1 MAHTLPAI
9 ANTKEP
15 DSDFALIARL
25 VRDYVWKYRRLVII
39 AALCMIVGAAATGIT
54 AWLLDPAVKLIF
66 IDRREDM
73 LLVIPAA
80 VLAVMLIKAGA
91 AYADA
96 LLLATVGQRTIAD
109 LQKRMFDVLVH
120 SDLQRLNDVHSG
132 RTISS
137 FLNDALLVRA
147 TITRG
152 ATGAVRDFLS
162 LIFLAGVMFW
172 QDWFLAI
179 IACVV
184 LPIVSGGLRK
194 LGKGVKKST
203 KASMAETGELST
215 IISETLDGRRIVKAY
230 RLEDAARERA
240 GASIERRVKMLI
252 KAARGQ
258 AATVPM
264 SEALTGVAIALIILY
279 AGWRGLSGGMEL
291 NEFLSFMGA
300 AMLAFQP
307 VRALSSFYAALSEG
321 TAALARIFAAIDV
334 KRTINDS
341 ADAADLGA
349 AIRDHG
355 ASIRFE
361 DAGFSYHEDAPALSR
376 VTFDVKPGET
386 IALVGPSGAGKS
398 TIFSLLLRF
407 YDVEAGRIDI
417 AGHDIR
423 NVTLSS
429 LRDAMAL
436 VTQEPFLFDDTVRAN
451 IAAGK
456 PGADDAAIERAA
468 RAAAAHDFI
477 TALPQGYDT
486 RLGEAGLRLSGGQRQ
501 RIAIARAM
509 LRDAPILLLDEA
521 TSALD
526 TQSER
531 QVQDALNTLMK
542 NRTTLVIAHRLSTV
556 IDADRIIVLDKGAV
570 AETGTHA
577 QLLAKGGLYALLYR
591 TNLLTDEAA
600 APAAQTAG

>member
-1 MAHTLPAI
+1 MTSNLPTHSASRP
-9 ANTKEP
+9 A
-15 DSDFALIARL
+15 DSDLALIGRL
-25 VRDYVWKYRRLVII
+25 VREHVWKYRRLVII
-39 AALCMIVGAAATGIT
+39 ASVCMIIGAAATGIT

-73 LLVIPAA
+73 LLLIPGA

-91 AYADA
+91 AYADS

-109 LQKRMFDVLVH
+109 LQNRMFGVLVH
-120 SDLQRLNDVHSG
+120 SDLERLNDVHSG

-172 QDWFLAI
+172 QDWFLAL

-184 LPIVSGGLRK
+184 LPIVSGALRQ

-203 KASMAETGELST
+203 KASMTETGELST

-230 RLEDAARERA
+230 RLEDAAIARA
-240 GASIERRVKMLI
+240 GASIERRARMLI

-279 AGWRGLSGGMEL
+279 AGWRGLSGGMAL

-321 TAALARIFAAIDV
+321 TAALSRIFAAIDV
-334 KRTINDS
+334 KRRIT
-341 ADAADLGA
+341 DAPDAQDLRA
-349 AIRDHG
+349 AIAAKG

-361 DAGFSYHEDAPALSR
+361 SAGFSYHADAPALTNVS
-376 VTFDVKPGET
+376 FDVAPGET

-407 YDVEAGRIDI
+407 YDAEAGRISI
-417 AGHDIR
+417 AGNNIAA
-423 NVTLSS
+423 VTLAS

-436 VTQEPFLFDDTVRAN
+436 VTQDPFLFDDTVRAN
-451 IAAGK
+451 IAAGR
-456 PGADDAAIERAA
+456 PDADDAAIEQAA
-468 RAAAAHDFI
+468 RAAAAHEFI
-477 TALPQGYDT
+477 MALPQGYET

-556 IDADRIIVLDKGAV
+556 IDADRIIVLDKGTV
-570 AETGTHA
+570 AEMGTHGV
-577 QLLAKGGLYALLYR
+577 LLARGGLYARLYR
-591 TNLLTDEAA
+591 TNLLVDE
-600 APAAQTAG
+600 APAAAQPAS